1 MYWLLDEPKRI
12 QNQDLSLIYMAIS
25 YQKIEKSISKRKF
38 VAILPESSKKYQVG
52 VSYEEPNLNFSLLQK
67 QIKQQ
72 FKNVQD
78 WKGNNGLS
86 SKNFLIADDDGY
98 RYLEMKK
105 ESDNVF
111 ELIIQHPLSPI
122 QAMAIALTR
131 FDVQLK

>member
-67 QIKQQ
+67 QIKQ
-72 FKNVQD
+72 
-78 WKGNNGLS
+78 
-86 SKNFLIADDDGY
+86 
-98 RYLEMKK
+98 
-105 ESDNVF
+105 
-111 ELIIQHPLSPI
+111 
-122 QAMAIALTR
+122 
-131 FDVQLK
+131 